1 LAVSKKEFMNIQ
13 WFPGHM
19 AKTRRLLADSLK
31 LVDVVIELLDARIP
45 SSSKNPEIDAIT
57 GTKPRIAAL
66 NKSDLA
72 DEAVSREWMKW
83 YASKGYTFI
92 FIDSIKGTGINQLKA
107 SLRSIMK
114 DRLERDRQKGRIFRP
129 IRTMVVGIPNV
140 GKSSFINK
148 IAGKASTVTGDKPG
162 VTRGKQWI
170 RLNEEIEL
178 LDTPG
183 ILWPKFDDAAIAL
196 NLAFTG
202 AIKDEILDTVELAA
216 SLMERLAGTYPEKL
230 MQRFKLTTLEGQT
243 GLKLL
248 EKAGKNRG
256 CIISGGEIDLQRIST
271 IVLDEFRGGKIAR
284 ITLEKPLWGEVV
296 ENDRQTE

>member
-1 LAVSKKEFMNIQ
+1 MNIQ

-45 SSSKNPEIDAIT
+45 FSSKNPEIDAII
-57 GTKPRIAAL
+57 GAKPRIAAM
-66 NKSDLA
+66 NKADLA

-83 YASKGYTFI
+83 YASKGYTVI
-92 FIDSIKGTGINQLKA
+92 FIDSIKGTGIDRLKA
-107 SLRSIMK
+107 SLRSEMK
-114 DRLERDRQKGRIFRP
+114 ERLERDRQKGRIFRP

-148 IAGKASTVTGDKPG
+148 ISGKAGAITGDKPG

-183 ILWPKFDDAAIAL
+183 ILWPKFDDEAVAL

-202 AIKDEILDTVELAA
+202 AIKDEVLDTVEIAA
-216 SLMERLAGTYPEKL
+216 ALMDRLAGCYPAKL
-230 MQRFKLTTLEGQT
+230 LQRFKLPALEGKT
-243 GLKLL
+243 GLDLL
-248 EKAGKNRG
+248 ETAGKNRG
-256 CIISGGEIDLQRIST
+256 CIVSGGEIDLQRIST
-271 IVLDEFRGGKIAR
+271 IVLDEFRGGKIGR
-284 ITLEKPLWGEVV
+284 ITLEKPERDEVV
-296 ENDRQTE
+296 GNDVQEE

>member
-1 LAVSKKEFMNIQ
+1 
-13 WFPGHM
+13 M
-19 AKTRRLLADSLK
+19 AKTRRLLADNLK
-31 LVDVVIELLDARIP
+31 LIDVVIELLDARIP
-45 SSSKNPEIDAIT
+45 ASSKNPEIDSII

-66 NKSDLA
+66 NKADLA
-72 DEAVSREWMKW
+72 DEAISKEWMKW
-83 YASKGYTFI
+83 YASKGYTVI

-148 IAGKASTVTGDKPG
+148 IAGRASTVTGDKPG

-183 ILWPKFDDAAIAL
+183 ILWPKFDDESIAL

-216 SLMERLAGTYPEKL
+216 TLMKRLAGIYPEKL
-230 MQRFKLTTLEGQT
+230 AQRFKLTTLEGQT
-243 GLKLL
+243 GLSLL
-248 EKAGKNRG
+248 EKAGKSRG
-256 CIISGGEIDLQRIST
+256 CIISGGHIDLQRIST
-271 IVLDEFRGGKIAR
+271 IVLDEFRGGKISR
-284 ITLEKPLWGEVV
+284 ITLEKPVWDEVIK
-296 ENDRQTE
+296 NDRQKERSAGKGTSTIPGNVCL

>member
-1 LAVSKKEFMNIQ
+1 MNIQ

-19 AKTRRLLADSLK
+19 AKTRRLIAENLK

-45 SSSKNPEIDAIT
+45 RSSKNPEIDGLINN
-57 GTKPRIAAL
+57 KPKVVVL

-72 DEAVSREWMKW
+72 DEAVSREWSRW
-83 YASKGYTFI
+83 YNAKGESHI
-92 FIDSIKGTGINQLKA
+92 FIDSIKGKGIPELKA
-107 SLRSIMK
+107 TLRNIMK
-114 DRLERDRQKGRIFRP
+114 EKLEREKEKGRIFRP

-148 IAGKASTVTGDKPG
+148 IAGKASAVTGDKPG

-183 ILWPKFDDAAIAL
+183 ILWPKFDDEQVGF

-202 AIKDEILDTVELAA
+202 AIKDDIMDTGEIAAVLLAKL
-216 SLMERLAGTYPEKL
+216 SETYPKNLMER
-230 MQRFKLTTLEGQT
+230 FKFQSLEDMD

-248 EKAGKNRG
+248 ETAGKKRG
-256 CIISGGEIDLQRIST
+256 CIISGGEIDYSRISS
-271 IVLDEFRGGKIAR
+271 IVLDEFRGGKIGR
-284 ITLEKPLWGEVV
+284 ISLEKPEQ
-296 ENDRQTE
+296 EKKEETNPQDQINE

>member
-1 LAVSKKEFMNIQ
+1 
-13 WFPGHM
+13 M
-19 AKTRRLLADSLK
+19 AKTRRLLADNLK

-83 YASKGYTFI
+83 YASKGYTVI

-107 SLRSIMK
+107 SLRSMMK

-216 SLMERLAGTYPEKL
+216 SLMERLAGNYPEKL

-284 ITLEKPLWGEVV
+284 ITLEKPFWREVAV
-296 ENDRQTE
+296 NERQTE